1 MMDAL
6 LEEHLK
12 EVERAEADLAPK
24 RRELAERSSETK
36 AAKSVREEDR
46 LMGLERKGHLR
57 RGTGRLPEGFWDL
70 PRPEDPTD
78 SVRQALEEDRG

>member
-1 MMDAL
+1 MDAL

-12 EVERAEADLAPK
+12 KVERAEADLAPR
-24 RRELAERSSETK
+24 RRELAERSLETK

-46 LMGLERKGHLR
+46 LIHLERA
-57 RGTGRLPEGFWDL
+57 GRLTRGVGKLPEDFWDL

>member
-1 MMDAL
+1 MDAL

-12 EVERAEADLAPK
+12 EVERAEAVLAPR
-24 RRELAERSSETK
+24 RRELAERLPETEAVSS
-36 AAKSVREEDR
+36 VWEEYR
-46 LMGLERKGHLR
+46 LMRLERAGRLR
-57 RGTGRLPEGFWDL
+57 RGAGRLPEGFWDL

>member
-1 MMDAL
+1 MDTL

-12 EVERAEADLAPK
+12 EVERADAALAPM
-24 RRELAERSSETK
+24 RRELAERSPETK

-46 LMGLERKGHLR
+46 LMHLERAGRLK
-57 RGTGRLPEGFWDL
+57 RGAGKLPEGFWDL